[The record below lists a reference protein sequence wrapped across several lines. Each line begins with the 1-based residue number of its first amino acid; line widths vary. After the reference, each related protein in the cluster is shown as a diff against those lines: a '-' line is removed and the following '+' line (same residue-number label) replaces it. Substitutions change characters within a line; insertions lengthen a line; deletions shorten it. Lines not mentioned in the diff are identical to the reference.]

1 MHSIEFITC
10 RSKLYH
16 NNSIVPGE
24 NRSRPLQGSYIIKLK
39 GYKMIHTGNT
49 DNKKTEC
56 LC

>member
-1 MHSIEFITC
+1 MHIIEFITC

-24 NRSRPLQGSYIIKLK
+24 NRSRLLQGSYIIKLK
-39 GYKMIHTGNT
+39 GYKMIYTGNT
-49 DNKKTEC
+49 DHKKTEC